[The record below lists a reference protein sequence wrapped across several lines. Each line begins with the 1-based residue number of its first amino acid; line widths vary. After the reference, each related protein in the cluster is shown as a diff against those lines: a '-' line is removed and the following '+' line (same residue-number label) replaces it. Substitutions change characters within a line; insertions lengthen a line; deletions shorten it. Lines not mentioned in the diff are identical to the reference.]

1 VQLHFTKLV
10 AVPFMIAVFLGV
22 LSANSLFLLVAI
34 CIYIKHTNC
43 QRPQMKIF

>member
-22 LSANSLFLLVAI
+22 LSANSLFLLVAK
-34 CIYIKHTNC
+34 CIYIKHTKIH
-43 QRPQMKIF
+43 RPEMKTF